1 MSGALCKA
9 IDSLFEGARPSQ
21 VVGKTLVALF
31 LAKTAVSLLKP
42 GFIVSRLNALK
53 WSIVRILAAPIV
65 QKKILESSR
74 GVKMPTYAG
83 EPVTKQLPA
92 TGKSFDEVLALC
104 NEFQS
109 RLDVSHTERRF
120 SGLVYHGGP
129 ELTGFINSVM
139 NCFQWTNPLHFDCH
153 GSVRKMEA
161 EIVAMTVAM
170 FNGVERGACGA
181 LTSGGTESIGMA
193 IKAYRD
199 WGRAVRGITSASIV
213 MPITAHPAFDKA
225 CWFYG
230 IEIIK
235 VPVGSSGAVD
245 AKELEKFIKYN
256 TVAIVGSAV
265 TYPHG
270 TFDPIAELS
279 ELAYSRG
286 IGLHIDSCLG
296 SFIVPMLSKA
306 GFKDIPI
313 ADFRLRG
320 VTSISCDTHKY
331 GFAPKGTSVVM
342 YGSKE
347 LRSYHFFATADW
359 PGGIYASPGAAGSK
373 PGNVIAGTWAAMVNF
388 GESGYVD
395 ACRQIVT
402 SRIVMTEGIKKLPGI
417 VVYGNPLASVFG
429 FGSTLIDIY
438 TLSARLRELGWVLN
452 NLQFPAG
459 IQFSVTFATSH
470 PGMAERF
477 VEDVAAI
484 NGDLLRARDEDVA
497 AGRPIAIGA
506 AGGNVY
512 GSQQRVTDRSI
523 IASVMV
529 KVLDTYY
536 AVEQ

>member
-9 IDSLFEGARPSQ
+9 IDRLFEGARPSQ
-21 VVGKTLVALF
+21 VVGKTLLAVF
-31 LAKTAVSLLKP
+31 LTRTAVTLLKP
-42 GFIVSRLNALK
+42 GFIISRLNALK
-53 WSIVRILAAPIV
+53 WTVVRILAAPIV

-74 GVKMPTYAG
+74 GVKMPSYAG
-83 EPVTKQLPA
+83 EPINKELPS
-92 TGKSFDEVLALC
+92 TGKSFDDVLALC
-104 NEFQS
+104 KEFHS
-109 RLDVSHTERRF
+109 RLDVNHSQQRI
-120 SGLVYHGGP
+120 SGCIYHGAP
-129 ELTGFINSVM
+129 EFTVFINNVM
-139 NCFQWTNPLHFDCH
+139 DCFQWTNPLHFDCH

-161 EIVAMTVAM
+161 EIVAMTVAL

-193 IKAYRD
+193 IKSYRD

-213 MPITAHPAFDKA
+213 MPVTAHPAFDKA

-230 IEIIK
+230 LEIIK

-245 AKELEKFIKYN
+245 PKELAKYIKYN
-256 TVAIVGSAV
+256 TVAIVASAV

-270 TFDPIAELS
+270 TFDPISELS
-279 ELAYSRG
+279 EIAYSRG
-286 IGLHIDSCLG
+286 VGLHVDSCLG
-296 SFIVPMLSKA
+296 SFIVPMLTKA
-306 GFKDIPI
+306 GFKDIPV

-342 YGSKE
+342 YGSKD

-373 PGNVIAGTWAAMVNF
+373 AGNVIAGTWAAMMSF

-395 ACRQIVT
+395 ACRRIVT
-402 SRIVMTEGIKKLPGI
+402 ARIAMTDGIKKLPGI
-417 VVYGNPLASVFG
+417 VVYGNPQASVFG

-438 TLSARLRELGWVLN
+438 TLSAKLRELGWMLN

-459 IQFSVTFATSH
+459 IQFSVTFATSY

-484 NGDLLRARDEDVA
+484 NGDLLRAREEELA
-497 AGRPIAIGA
+497 AGRTLKIGA
-506 AGGNVY
+506 DGGNVY
-512 GSQQRVTDRSI
+512 GSQQRITDRTI

-536 AVEQ
+536 AVDQ